1 MFSYRH
7 QKKYDSCFQIKRDM
21 IAFSSRRGL
30 DTKGDSL
37 ALGIDMFYS
46 PYRFQSKPYLLKV
59 LDIEASDIMI
69 GQVMMLDKFKIST
82 VDGKINKMKKE
93 LREKEE
99 CIIMMH
105 LKKNFLK

>member
-1 MFSYRH
+1 
-7 QKKYDSCFQIKRDM
+7 M

-59 LDIEASDIMI
+59 IDIEASDIMI

-105 LKKNFLK
+105 LKKIFLK

>member
-1 MFSYRH
+1 
-7 QKKYDSCFQIKRDM
+7 M

-82 VDGKINKMKKE
+82 VVDCCLLTSEG
-93 LREKEE
+93 LALDF
-99 CIIMMH
+99 C
-105 LKKNFLK
+105 L